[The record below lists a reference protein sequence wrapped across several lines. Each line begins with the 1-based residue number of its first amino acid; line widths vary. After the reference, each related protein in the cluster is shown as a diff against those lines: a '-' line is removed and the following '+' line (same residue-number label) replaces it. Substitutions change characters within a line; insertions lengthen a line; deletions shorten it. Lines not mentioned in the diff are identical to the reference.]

1 MIEFTINMLLFIGN
15 ALIIGLHI
23 LYLSG
28 NNAAAVGQRY
38 DDMADTLEKCIFRT
52 NQLHNNFDALFRLS
66 SLCVQDTKEAKD
78 KLVSSLDLIQAKAGR
93 KKSDSKE

>member
-28 NNAAAVGQRY
+28 NNAAAIGQRY
-38 DDMADTLEKCIFRT
+38 DDMADALDKCLSRT
-52 NQLHNNFDALFRLS
+52 NQLYNNFDALFCLS
-66 SLCVQDTKEAKD
+66 SLCVQDVKEAKD
-78 KLVSSLDLIQAKAGR
+78 KLVSSLELIQAKTG
-93 KKSDSKE
+93 KKKTDVKS